1 MFPFIFGFQWQL
13 FTAHFLC
20 STFSTEADVNLY
32 FHVELPGRQLP
43 QHCSF
48 PGGSDRLKESFICLY
63 SLCIWKVCFADTG
76 PGNFFF
82 SFNENINPADAK
94 QWDPEFGKG
103 FPLTVCIWAAGCV
116 QTMGASGVPANR
128 KGLSFRTGDKNLYFF
143 FSLTA
148 LLINLVTRSFSVT
161 SETFKHVCLLKLSV
175 HSCILLWS
183 TNCLSA
189 FLKIF
194 ITQGHSKT
202 KETIVNHLGQSTQDH
217 ETDTLLNHKDT
228 GRR

>member
-143 FSLTA
+143 FLFNS
-148 LLINLVTRSFSVT
+148 
-161 SETFKHVCLLKLSV
+161 TFDKLSNKV
-175 HSCILLWS
+175 LFCHLR
-183 TNCLSA
+183 NFQACLFVKTFSA
-189 FLKIF
+189 FLYFALK
-194 ITQGHSKT
+194 
-202 KETIVNHLGQSTQDH
+202 H
-217 ETDTLLNHKDT
+217 ELSECIS
-228 GRR
+228 